1 MTSPRRMLPTGTP
14 VFLVLLLALG
24 VSGPACRKAV
34 VPAPPPAPK
43 VEGDMVV
50 FPEKSPQLGSIA
62 VEEVSRM
69 GGTGL
74 PLTGRLTWD
83 EDVTVRVFSPVA
95 GRVGKIAAAQGQRV
109 AAGALLAE
117 ISSPDFGQAQAD
129 AARAAADLATAQR
142 NRDRAARLV
151 ERGAVPRKD
160 LDNAEAD
167 LARAGAEERRTSERL
182 SRWGGGAGRTVDEVY
197 RLTAALPGTVV
208 DRAVNPGLEVRP
220 DATAPL
226 FVVTEP
232 ARLWVLLDVTEADL
246 AELAPG
252 ARITVRTPAYPGREF
267 AGTLDLV
274 GDALDPATRTVK
286 ARGRVDNASGLLKA
300 EMYVGVEVTR
310 KDGSPTA
317 LVPARSVLSDG
328 SRRFLFVEE
337 SPARFRR
344 VVVETGPER
353 EGRVPVLSGIAP
365 GARVVTDG
373 SVLLASLLA
382 GGAS

>member
-1 MTSPRRMLPTGTP
+1 MTSPRRNAPTGGP
-14 VFLVLLLALG
+14 VLLLTLLALCI
-24 VSGPACRKAV
+24 SGQACRKET
-34 VPAPPPAPK
+34 VPQLPPAPK
-43 VEGDMVV
+43 IEGETIV
-50 FPEKSPQLGSIA
+50 FPEKSPQLTSIA
-62 VEEVSRM
+62 VEEVSRRSE
-69 GGTGL
+69 TAL

-109 AAGALLAE
+109 SAGALLAE

-129 AARAAADLATAQR
+129 AVRAAADLAVAQR
-142 NRDRAARLV
+142 NRDRAGRLV

-167 LARAGAEERRTSERL
+167 LARARAEERRTSERL
-182 SRWGGGAGRTVDEVY
+182 SRWGGAAGTAVDQGY

-208 DRAVNPGLEVRP
+208 ERSVNPGLEVRP

-226 FVVTEP
+226 FVVTDP
-232 ARLWVLLDVTEADL
+232 SRLWVLLDVTETDL
-246 AELAPG
+246 AELARG
-252 ARITVRTPAYPGREF
+252 ASMSVRTPAYPGREF

-286 ARGRVDNASGLLKA
+286 ARGRVDNAAGLLKA
-300 EMYVGVEVTR
+300 EMYVNVEVTR
-310 KDGSPTA
+310 KDGGQTA
-317 LVPARSVLSDG
+317 FVPARSVLSDG
-328 SRRFLFVEE
+328 SKRFLFVEE
-337 SPARFRR
+337 TSSRFRR

-353 EGRVPVLSGIAP
+353 EGRIPVLSGIAP

-373 SVLLASLLA
+373 SVLLASLLS
-382 GGAS
+382 GGVS